1 MDADIISSN
10 ILRLR
15 KERGE
20 SQGAVASAAG
30 LTRATLSAI
39 EQGRSTPAPDT
50 VRRIARALKVPLR
63 DLVTPVPRLRR
74 VRFRSLKRLK
84 SREQILV
91 EAARWL
97 HDFDELEQLLGDRR
111 PHALGPL
118 WDRVDTDRMSVAEIA
133 AAAREHFGL
142 GPREPVHDV
151 CGLLESRGIKVHPVA
166 VANDAFLG
174 LSVAEDDGGPAVIV
188 NTWDRLAVEH
198 WIYSAAHE
206 LGHLVMHLAAY
217 DVSIVEEDA
226 RQEREAE
233 GFASHFL
240 MPDAVFW
247 DEWRDAA
254 GLGLYDRVLKV
265 KRVFRVSWR
274 AALYRV
280 GERLP
285 KDEARRLWVR
295 MSAEH
300 RRRTGRRLLK
310 LTEPDGVDEE
320 VFRSARPVAGAEP
333 AGLDVHDFQGDRLA
347 ALVRRGVESEE
358 ITLARGAELIGLSV
372 AEMRELAASWVP

>member
-1 MDADIISSN
+1 M
-10 ILRLR
+10 
-15 KERGE
+15 K
-20 SQGAVASAAG
+20 SQTAVASAAG
-30 LTRATLSAI
+30 LTRAALSAI

-50 VRRIARALKVPLR
+50 LRRIAAALDVPIR
-63 DLVTPVPRLRR
+63 ELVAPIPRLRR
-74 VRFRSLKRLK
+74 VRFRSLNRLK

-91 EAARWL
+91 DAARWL
-97 HDFDELEQLLGDRR
+97 HDFAELEQLLGDQR

-118 WDRVDTDRMSVAEIA
+118 WACVTDTMPVAEIA

-151 CGLLESRGIKVHPVA
+151 CGLLESRGIKVHTVA

-217 DVSIVEEDA
+217 DVSIVEEDP

-233 GFASHFL
+233 AFASHFL
-240 MPDAVFW
+240 MPDGVFC
-247 DEWRDAA
+247 DEWADAA
-254 GLGLYDRVLKV
+254 GLALYDRVLKV

-274 AALYRV
+274 AVLYRV
-280 GERLP
+280 GEGLP
-285 KDEARRLWVR
+285 KDEARRLWIR

-300 RRRTGRRLLK
+300 RRRTGRPLLK
-310 LTEPDGVDEE
+310 LTEPDGVEE
-320 VFRSARPVAGAEP
+320 QVFRSARPVAGAEP

-347 ALVRRGVESEE
+347 TLVRRAVESEE
-358 ITLARGAELIGLSV
+358 ITLARGAELMGLSV
-372 AEMRELAASWVP
+372 AEMRERAASWVP